1 MASHQLVVTTLRVVV
16 QGNPTRPRLVE
27 GGIIPKGTIGWVE
40 DSGATDPWETERLYN
55 FFPNNFSKTAP
66 AARRNLVFVVLAED
80 VVFRPDSRS
89 ETRTAM
95 SISIVEAGF
104 TQIRHVRIA
113 DDVRPLDRCAVVGQ
127 NDGTFSVVP
136 ITEDKTNPFFLGRL
150 LHRHMSES
158 PLLYSSASATHDV
171 EIFRQRGIVTKSVE
185 EKLIE
190 DGFVVASNGTLEPE
204 PEPTFTNPAESSGD
218 EY

>member
-55 FFPNNFSKTAP
+55 FYPNNFSETP
-66 AARRNLVFVVLAED
+66 SAASRKLVFVVLAED
-80 VVFRPDSRS
+80 VVYRPDSRS

-104 TQIRHVRIA
+104 TQIRHVFVT
-113 DDVRPLDRCAVVGQ
+113 DNVRPLDRCAVVGRT
-127 NDGTFSVVP
+127 NGTFDVVP
-136 ITEDKTNPFFLGRL
+136 ITDVKTKPFFVGRL
-150 LHRHMSES
+150 LHSHMSES

-171 EIFRQRGIVTKSVE
+171 EIFRVRPIVTNSVE
-185 EKLIE
+185 DKLRA
-190 DGFVVASNGTLEPE
+190 DGVVLASNGTLEPE
-204 PEPTFTNPAESSGD
+204 PEPTFTNPAESSAD